1 MYFATKRPPFLRA
14 DHFLVLASPQLFIR
28 LTVNAMPDKN
38 RDPAQLRLK
47 QIAGHVAKPQV
58 TDYPVPHYASTTPT
72 TRLKDKVAIITGCNS
87 DKGIGRA
94 TATTF
99 AANGAKAI
107 VIGDLVSSNLRTWAD
122 EIGKR
127 YPNTVVEWKQFDASG
142 MAGPVSLLNLDEM
155 AVKNVVAYYRWL
167 ARS

>member
-1 MYFATKRPPFLRA
+1 
-14 DHFLVLASPQLFIR
+14 
-28 LTVNAMPDKN
+28 MPDKN

-47 QIAGHVAKPQV
+47 QIAGHVTKPQT

-72 TRLKDKVAIITGCNS
+72 MRLKDKVAIITGCNS

-107 VIGDLVSSNLRTWAD
+107 VISDLASSNLRTWAD

-127 YPNTVVEWKQFDASG
+127 YPNTVVEWRQFDASG
-142 MAGPVSLLNLDEM
+142 MNEQFSG
-155 AVKNVVAYYRWL
+155 
-167 ARS
+167 

>member
-1 MYFATKRPPFLRA
+1 MT
-14 DHFLVLASPQLFIR
+14 
-28 LTVNAMPDKN
+28 DKN

-47 QIAGHVAKPQV
+47 QIAGHIAKPQI
-58 TDYPVPHYASTTPT
+58 TDYPVPHYASTEPT
-72 TRLKDKVAIITGCNS
+72 TRLMGKVAIITGCNS

-107 VIGDLVSSNLRTWAD
+107 VISDLASSNLRTWAD

-127 YPNTVVEWKQFDASG
+127 YPKTVVEWKQFDASG
-142 MAGPVSLLNLDEM
+142 MAENRPFPWLTSDEM
-155 AVKNVVAYYRWL
+155 AVKNVVSYLWFPDRAH
-167 ARS
+167 